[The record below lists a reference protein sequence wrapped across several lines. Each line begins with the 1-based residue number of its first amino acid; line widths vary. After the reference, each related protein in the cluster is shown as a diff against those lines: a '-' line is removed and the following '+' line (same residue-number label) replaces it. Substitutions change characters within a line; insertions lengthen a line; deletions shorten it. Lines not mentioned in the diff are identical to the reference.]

1 MVEGSADCLRLIWI
15 VWFRS
20 GLIQGVG
27 GGGGGRKGGTGH
39 RSVMKFESDGD
50 WIGLA

>member
-27 GGGGGRKGGTGH
+27 GGGGREEGR
-39 RSVMKFESDGD
+39 DGAQVGD
-50 WIGLA
+50 EI